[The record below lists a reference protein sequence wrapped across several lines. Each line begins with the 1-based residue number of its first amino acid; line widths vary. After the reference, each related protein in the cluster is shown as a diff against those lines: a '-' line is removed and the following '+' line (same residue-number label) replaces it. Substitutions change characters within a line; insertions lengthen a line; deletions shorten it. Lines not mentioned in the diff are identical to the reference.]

1 MMCSGDTT
9 LRATA
14 VQAPCYDQESMV
26 ILMCIQICELQ
37 FPCNRGEGVC
47 CDMFL

>member
-1 MMCSGDTT
+1 MMCSGDPT

-14 VQAPCYDQESMV
+14 VQALCYDQESTV

-37 FPCNRGEGVC
+37 LQCNRREGVC
-47 CDMFL
+47 CGMFL